1 MRNSRRIALIVV
13 TAGALGLV
21 RGALAPVRDVTAAPV
36 TRDLAARS
44 RPIRGAQREAQ
55 ARAHPVQGL
64 PQTSFKPAVLSSGSI
79 PASGTRA
86 NDAREMLPETSVRA
100 VAAEPD
106 GEASSLPLPQ
116 LDRLAVPAGA
126 VTASVTGWDPAAPR
140 VLTLWRVEEDRSAR
154 LATTQSEQGGRFRF
168 PEIAMGRREVVVTA
182 GDARPQD
189 SDARLRLPDPML
201 VSPGA
206 QPFE

>member
-1 MRNSRRIALIVV
+1 MWNSRRIALILVSV
-13 TAGALGLV
+13 GALGLV
-21 RGALAPVRDVTAAPV
+21 RGVLAPVRDFTAAPV

-44 RPIRGAQREAQ
+44 RPIRGAQRGAQ
-55 ARAHPVQGL
+55 APAHPMQGL

-79 PASGTRA
+79 PASGTTA
-86 NDAREMLPETSVRA
+86 NDAREMLPETNVRA
-100 VAAEPD
+100 VAAEPN
-106 GEASSLPLPQ
+106 GEASPLPLPQ

-140 VLTLWRVEEDRSAR
+140 ELTLWRVEEDRSAR

-189 SDARLRLPDPML
+189 GDARLRLPNPTL

>member
-1 MRNSRRIALIVV
+1 MRNPRRIALIIA
-13 TAGALGLV
+13 TAGVLGLV
-21 RGALAPVRDVTAAPV
+21 RGALAPVRDATTAPV
-36 TRDLAARS
+36 ANDLAARS
-44 RPIRGAQREAQ
+44 RPIRAAQREAQ
-55 ARAHPVQGL
+55 VRAHPL
-64 PQTSFKPAVLSSGSI
+64 PGRPRTSFGPAVLSSGSI
-79 PASGTRA
+79 PSAGTMA
-86 NDAREMLPETSVRA
+86 NDAREMLPETRVRA

-106 GEASSLPLPQ
+106 RGTSSLPLPQ
-116 LDRLAVPAGA
+116 LDRLAVSAGA

-140 VLTLWRVEEDRSAR
+140 SLTLWRVEEGRSAR

-189 SDARLRLPDPML
+189 SDTRLRLPDPLL

-206 QPFE
+206 QPFP

>member
-1 MRNSRRIALIVV
+1 MRNSRRIALIIA

-36 TRDLAARS
+36 ANDLAARS
-44 RPIRGAQREAQ
+44 RPIRGAQREAP
-55 ARAHPVQGL
+55 ARPHPVQGP
-64 PQTSFKPAVLSSGSI
+64 PQTSFEPAVLSSGSI
-79 PASGTRA
+79 PAPGTTA

-106 GEASSLPLPQ
+106 RGASSLPLPQ
-116 LDRLAVPAGA
+116 LDRLAVSAGA

-140 VLTLWRVEEDRSAR
+140 SLTLWRVEEDRSAR

-189 SDARLRLPDPML
+189 SDTRLRLPDPIL
-201 VSPGA
+201 VSPIA

>member
-1 MRNSRRIALIVV
+1 MRNSRRIALILA

-36 TRDLAARS
+36 TRDLAVRS
-44 RPIRGAQREAQ
+44 RPIRAAQREAQ
-55 ARAHPVQGL
+55 VRAHPLAGR
-64 PQTSFKPAVLSSGSI
+64 PQTSFDPAVLSSASI
-79 PASGTRA
+79 PAVGTTAR
-86 NDAREMLPETSVRA
+86 DARKTLPETSVRA
-100 VAAEPD
+100 VAAEPER
-106 GEASSLPLPQ
+106 GASSLPLPQ
-116 LDRLAVPAGA
+116 LDRLAVSAGA

-140 VLTLWRVEEDRSAR
+140 NLTLWRVEEDRSAR

-189 SDARLRLPDPML
+189 SDARLRLPAPML
-201 VSPGA
+201 VSPIA

>member
-1 MRNSRRIALIVV
+1 MRNSCRIALILA

-21 RGALAPVRDVTAAPV
+21 RSALGPVREVTAVPV
-36 TRDLAARS
+36 ANDLEARS
-44 RPIRGAQREAQ
+44 RPIRAAEREVE
-55 ARAHPVQGL
+55 ARAHPLQGR
-64 PQTSFKPAVLSSGSI
+64 PQAPIEPAVLSSGSI
-79 PASGTRA
+79 PAAGTTA

-100 VAAEPD
+100 RAAEAD
-106 GEASSLPLPQ
+106 GRALSLPAPQ
-116 LDRLAVPAGA
+116 LDSLVAPAGA

-140 VLTLWRVEEDRSAR
+140 KLTLWRVEEDRSAR

-182 GDARPQD
+182 GDAGPQD
-189 SDARLRLPDPML
+189 SDTRLRLPDLMR
-201 VSPGA
+201 VSPIA